1 MSNIDVWF
9 VSQFP
14 LEINSRKHLQC
25 FNVVCFCYLFLICG
39 CQTYP
44 FAMWNENLE
53 EIFFS
58 SIRFV
63 DSALRKRLGK
73 RKMKWKRKTNTQFKA
88 NIGNRICTDDI
99 EWMSGADLVFWGK
112 KFKRIFRTKFDIRYN
127 QKDIKWNRFEM
138 VESSIDGWRWWC
150 NHPIGKEPSIFFIC
164 WHRWLPVC
172 TCFK

>member
-1 MSNIDVWF
+1 MLQCGLLLLFVSNLRLSNISV
-9 VSQFP
+9 
-14 LEINSRKHLQC
+14 C
-25 FNVVCFCYLFLICG
+25 NVKWKFRRD
-39 CQTYP
+39 
-44 FAMWNENLE
+44 
-53 EIFFS
+53 FFS

-150 NHPIGKEPSIFFIC
+150 NHPNGKEPSIFFIC